1 MDSDKG
7 KMPKIVVH
15 IIESGAPDDI
25 LMNRLEGSA
34 LRETLN
40 LLDIPVTYHQVVN
53 EAMLARAF
61 EQADEWYTAA
71 GLGDE
76 RADDAL
82 QVLHISAHGN
92 KAGIVTTSD
101 EQVTWVRLKEL
112 VRGYSE
118 SSGEDVLLSLSSCN
132 GYNAWR
138 LIAGPEFG
146 VVSIVGPKGK
156 PTWQE
161 TVVGFQTF
169 YHHLISQDELNLD
182 SAVGA
187 MRVASIHTSFDHC
200 APDGARLLRVVRR
213 LKGRKAS

>member
-1 MDSDKG
+1 
-7 KMPKIVVH
+7 MPKIVVH

-25 LMNRLEGSA
+25 LLSRLEGSA

-53 EAMLARAF
+53 EEMLARAF

-92 KAGIVTTSD
+92 KAGIVTTTN
-101 EQVTWVRLKEL
+101 EQVTWARLKDL

-118 SSGEDVLLSLSSCN
+118 GSGEDVLLTLSSCN
-132 GYNAWR
+132 GYNAWNV
-138 LIAGPEFG
+138 IAGPEFG

-169 YHHLISQDELNLD
+169 YHHLSSQDDLDLD

-187 MRVASIHTSFDHC
+187 MKIASMHASFAHC
-200 APDGARLLRVVRR
+200 APDAARLLRVKHR
-213 LKGRKAS
+213 LKSRKAS